1 MRIKTHPGEILNEE
15 FLIPLGISSHYL
27 SKQLNLSPS
36 RIAEIIKGK
45 RGITANTAIRLA
57 RFLGTSSQFWLNLQ
71 TEYDI
76 SKELQ
81 HNINEF
87 NKIVAYSGK
96 E

>member
-57 RFLGTSSQFWLNLQ
+57 KFFGTSSQFWLNLQ

-81 HNINEF
+81 YNINEF
-87 NKIVAYSGK
+87 DKITAFSGK
-96 E
+96 G

>member
-27 SKQLNLSPS
+27 SKQL
-36 RIAEIIKGK
+36 I
-45 RGITANTAIRLA
+45 
-57 RFLGTSSQFWLNLQ
+57 FGTSSQFWLNLQ